1 MTNPT
6 TPASPCTGLCT
17 LDPQR
22 QHCLGCHRS
31 LAEIAAWPSA
41 GAAARQAILA
51 AVAARQQGG
60 RTADQPAAPSGTR
73 PASRT
78 ARP

>member
-1 MTNPT
+1 MTDLAI
-6 TPASPCTGLCT
+6 PASPCTGYCT

-41 GAAARQAILA
+41 GTAARQAILD
-51 AVAARQQGG
+51 AVARRQQGRG
-60 RTADQPAAPSGTR
+60 AVDHSAAPDHR
-73 PASRT
+73 CQDA
-78 ARP
+78 